1 MSFKVYI
8 NNRLY
13 DELGCDP
20 KIRRQCDSGYIKMY
34 RDLLKKYEKLSDE
47 YNKLKEENE
56 SLKQLA
62 EVYQVFMK
70 GGE

>member
-1 MSFKVYI
+1 MNRIYI
-8 NNRLY
+8 NGVLY

-20 KIRRQCDSGYIKMY
+20 KIRRICDSGYIKLY
-34 RDLLKKYEKLSDE
+34 KELLKKFEILTND

-56 SLKQLA
+56 VLKEALKSL
-62 EVYQVFMK
+62 K

>member
-1 MSFKVYI
+1 MSFRMYI

-20 KIRRQCDSGYIKMY
+20 EIRRQCDSGYIKIY
-34 RDLLKKYEKLSDE
+34 RELLKKYEKLSDE

-62 EVYQVFMK
+62 EVYHAFMK